1 MLALCRLFTRLSV
14 APLLLLIAVLAGCK
28 VDSVNPISSFDSA
41 QPDTAI
47 YGVWRFKSKDE
58 LSYLHIGP
66 EFSLADAAKSGNRRT
81 RIVIVDH
88 KANGLTDEAYV
99 AFTSRVGKQRYL
111 NVVQTE
117 GENTVGYLF
126 VQYTLVDRNTLRFA
140 TIDEDALKAA
150 IRAGRIKG
158 TTRGEGLSSETAITA
173 ESAEIEKFLGAEGG
187 KLFATPVVVR
197 RVQAQ

>member
-1 MLALCRLFTRLSV
+1 MLARISAV
-14 APLLLLIAVLAGCK
+14 PLLLLIAVLAGCK
-28 VDSVNPISSFDSA
+28 VDSVNPISPLESA

-58 LSYLHIGP
+58 LTYVHIGP
-66 EFSLADAAKSGNRRT
+66 EFSLADAAKAGNRRT

-88 KANGLTDEAYV
+88 KTNGLTDETYA

-111 NVVQTE
+111 NVIQSE
-117 GENTVGYLF
+117 GDKNVGYLF

-140 TIDEDALKAA
+140 MIDEDALKKA

-158 TTRGEGLSSETAITA
+158 TARGEGLSSETAITA
-173 ESAEIEKFLGAEGG
+173 ESAEIEKFLSAEGG
-187 KLFATPVVVR
+187 KLFSTPVVVR
-197 RVQAQ
+197 RVQDR

>member
-1 MLALCRLFTRLSV
+1 MSARYTFSV
-14 APLLLLIAVLAGCK
+14 VLLLLLIAGLAGCK

-47 YGVWRFKSKDE
+47 YGVWRFQAKDE

-66 EFSLADAAKSGNRRT
+66 EFSLGDAGKPANKRT
-81 RIVIVDH
+81 RIVIIDH
-88 KANGLTDEAYV
+88 KPNGLTDEAYV
-99 AFTSRVGKQRYL
+99 AYTSRVGKQRYL
-111 NVVQTE
+111 NVVQSE
-117 GENTVGYLF
+117 GDKTVGYLF

-173 ESAEIEKFLGAEGG
+173 DSAEIEKFLSADGA
-187 KLFATPVVVR
+187 KVFSAPFVVR
-197 RVQAQ
+197 RVQAR